1 MMEQMYLP
9 YSGSSATAQAPP
21 HHRHMGPAL
30 GPPQGSKLGTY
41 MSQVQSQHQQQQAVA
56 ANATSTTFSSFQQQ
70 QAAAA
75 AVAAA
80 AAAAGVAGQANGGPT
95 AGGGAQSQASTGFQ
109 LEQEMSGKLAGLGL
123 DHGMKMMNRQS
134 NAGISPVATSPG
146 FGPPRFSQ
154 MNPSMSGAGG
164 PMQYGG
170 SSPNFSRQGPIPSFP
185 TSGAGGSGGASRLSP
200 TQLRLNGQA
209 TPGSAA
215 GGAASAAGPSLTN
228 PPPMR
233 PSVVTASGGNGG
245 PVPVSSQQQQQPTAE
260 QEAQAAAS
268 AAKVTVFS
276 ENGTTY
282 FYNPDESLPSQL
294 STGQVVG
301 NSLLVPNW
309 SAYSGTPSQVV
320 AMKVR
325 NAAPTAMQESESKM
339 EILTKQMI
347 CHTIADPEANQ
358 DLPSEVD
365 NFTSLCPLEP
375 PASSPLH
382 KSSTFSY
389 VTTVYKSVNIKTGQH
404 MCLRRIHGY
413 RLVNTKC
420 MGLVEQW
427 KKMAHSNLVTLR
439 QVFTSKS
446 FGDHSM
452 IFVYDYYPG
461 AETLMSRHF
470 NSQLNPHIDPFNGE
484 SSRPYSQSKNNL
496 LRRQAAM
503 NNSTGGLL
511 AEALIWNYIIQL
523 TSALRYI
530 HGAGLAC
537 RTLDPTKIIVVGK
550 YRLLLNCSGIFD
562 VLTYDPSSSN
572 PMTAMAVYQ
581 QEDLVSLGRIVL
593 ALACN
598 SFLAIQRENVQHSM
612 ELVTSNYSSDLR
624 NLIMYLLTNSQRV
637 KSVNDLMPM
646 VGARFY
652 TALDSSMQRTDSLEQ
667 ELARE
672 VECGRVVRLL
682 TKLCSIVDRAEFN
695 MVSSWAE
702 TGDRYMLKLF
712 RDYLFHQVME
722 DGRPF
727 LDMAHIIT
735 NLNRLD
741 AGIPDMIGLMSRD
754 EQNVL
759 VVSYAELK
767 NCLERS
773 YTELLA
779 AASQKPKMV
788 NQ

>member
-1 MMEQMYLP
+1 MEQMYHMP
-9 YSGSSATAQAPP
+9 Y
-21 HHRHMGPAL
+21 RHMGPAAP

-41 MSQVQSQHQQQQAVA
+41 MNQVS
-56 ANATSTTFSSFQQQ
+56 
-70 QAAAA
+70 
-75 AVAAA
+75 
-80 AAAAGVAGQANGGPT
+80 GP
-95 AGGGAQSQASTGFQ
+95 QPSY
-109 LEQEMSGKLAGLGL
+109 QEMTSKIGGLSL
-123 DHGMKMMNRQS
+123 MSRQS
-134 NAGISPVATSPG
+134 NQGMNPAAVGPPSPVFA
-146 FGPPRFSQ
+146 PPRFSQ
-154 MNPSMSGAGG
+154 INPNMSGSNMFGG
-164 PMQYGG
+164 ATPSFPQ
-170 SSPNFSRQGPIPSFP
+170 RQGPIPSFP
-185 TSGAGGSGGASRLSP
+185 SGGGAAARLSP
-200 TQLRLNGQA
+200 TMRL
-209 TPGSAA
+209 SA
-215 GGAASAAGPSLTN
+215 PSPLTN
-228 PPPMR
+228 PPP
-233 PSVVTASGGNGG
+233 PSLRAPSAAVSVT
-245 PVPVSSQQQQQPTAE
+245 PQQTAE

-268 AAKVTVFS
+268 QAKVSVFS

-282 FYNPDESLPSQL
+282 FYNPDESLSSQL
-294 STGQVVG
+294 STGQVIG
-301 NSLLVPNW
+301 SSLLVPNW
-309 SAYSGTPSQVV
+309 SAYSGTPSHVV
-320 AMKVR
+320 SMKVR
-325 NAAPTAMQESESKM
+325 NAAPTSLQESESKM
-339 EILTKQMI
+339 ELLTRQMI
-347 CHTIADPEANQ
+347 CHTVADPEQNQ

-375 PASSPLH
+375 PATSPLQ

-427 KKMAHSNLVTLR
+427 KKMEHSNLVTLR

-452 IFVYDYYPG
+452 IFVYDYYP
-461 AETLMSRHF
+461 AADTLMSRHF
-470 NSQLNPHIDPFNGE
+470 NSELNPHLDPFNGD
-484 SSRPYSQSKNNL
+484 SRPYSQTKNNI
-496 LRRQAAM
+496 LRQQAALS
-503 NNSTGGLL
+503 NTGGLL

-537 RTLDPTKIIVVGK
+537 RTLDPTKILVVGRF
-550 YRLLLNCSGIFD
+550 RLLLNCSGIFD
-562 VLTYDPSSSN
+562 VLTYDPNSSN
-572 PMTAMAVYQ
+572 PMAAMAVYQ

-598 SFLAIQRENVQHSM
+598 SFLAIQRENVQQSM

-652 TALDSSMQRTDSLEQ
+652 TALDSVMQRTDSLEQ

-672 VECGRVVRLL
+672 IESARIVRLL
-682 TKLCSIVDRAEFN
+682 TKLCTVVDRAEFN
-695 MVSSWAE
+695 MDTAWAE

-712 RDYLFHQVME
+712 RDYLFHQVTE

-727 LDMAHIIT
+727 LDMAHIIA
-735 NLNRLD
+735 NLNRMD
-741 AGIPDMIGLMSRD
+741 AGIPDALGLMSRD

-767 NCLERS
+767 NCLEQS
-773 YTELLA
+773 FAELQA
-779 AASQKPKMV
+779 AANMKPKI